1 MTGEWRWYHE
11 NGQLLQT
18 GSFEDERK
26 VGIWRRYHPN
36 GALHDEGEY
45 LADKRVGEWKT
56 HDDAGNLT
64 KIEEMKCRLTAFL
77 VSKLRRSF

>member
-1 MTGEWRWYHE
+1 M
-11 NGQLLQT
+11 QT

-36 GALHDEGEY
+36 GTLHDEGEY

-56 HDDAGNLT
+56 YDDAGELSKT
-64 KIEEMKCRLTAFL
+64 KKF
-77 VSKLRRSF
+77 